1 MVFLRESPS
10 IPSRNIRVMSTR
22 DLPSLLR
29 ATMLELLE
37 NHLVPERTTDLKAL
51 GQLEDID
58 SPNLNHFTR

>member
-10 IPSRNIRVMSTR
+10 IPSRNIRVVSTR

-29 ATMLELLE
+29 ATVLELLE
-37 NHLVPERTTDLKAL
+37 NHWVPERTTDLKAL

-58 SPNLNHFTR
+58 SPNLNHSTR